1 MELREKLLKNPKVPD
16 ALVDDV
22 IHRAQ
27 GLKDAETA
35 KGEGASVAEIQAVA
49 AELGIAP
56 EHVEDALSQLRSE
69 AKDEKAEEALQR
81 ELEAQKAK
89 ARSAMLRRIGIF
101 AGAGLALVAALT
113 GAMGMIG
120 RSSLQQVHAQ
130 RGQAE
135 AALVVQLDRQA
146 ALIPQLVA
154 LGGGESAALD
164 QAQESLKQ
172 AETVA
177 QRMAASQ
184 ELSVAAAQALAGS
197 QMDEAT
203 RLNLQYEL
211 TGATNRIT
219 TEQRRYNE
227 AEAAYLSAASALPA
241 QVAITLGMAP

>member
-27 GLKDAETA
+27 ALKDAETA
-35 KGEGASVAEIQAVA
+35 KGEGATVAEIQAVA

-56 EHVEDALSQLRSE
+56 EHVQDALAQLRTEAEDAQ
-69 AKDEKAEEALQR
+69 AEEALQAD
-81 ELEAQKAK
+81 LAAQQAQ
-89 ARSAMLRRIGIF
+89 ARRSMLRRVGVF
-101 AGAGLALVAALT
+101 AGVGIALLAALT
-113 GAMGMIG
+113 GAVGMIG
-120 RSSLQQVHAQ
+120 RSSLQQVSAD
-130 RGQAE
+130 RAQAE

-146 ALIPQLVA
+146 ALLPQLVA
-154 LGGGESAALD
+154 LGGGEAGTLD
-164 QAQESLKQ
+164 QAQQALQE
-172 AETVA
+172 AETLD

-184 ELSVAAAQALAGS
+184 ELSVAAAQALTGS
-197 QMDEAT
+197 GMDEAT

-227 AEAAYLSAASALPA
+227 AEAAYLSAASSLPA
-241 QVAITLGMAP
+241 QVATGLGMAP

>member
-241 QVAITLGMAP
+241 QVAITLSMAP

>member
-241 QVAITLGMAP
+241 QVAIILGMAP

>member
-27 GLKDAETA
+27 VLKDAETA
-35 KGEGASVAEIQAVA
+35 KGEGASLSEIQAVA

-56 EHVEDALSQLRSE
+56 EHVQDALEQLRSE
-69 AKDEKAEEALQR
+69 ARDEKADEALQK
-81 ELEAQKAK
+81 ELEAQKTQ
-89 ARSAMLRRIGIF
+89 ARRAMLRRVGVF
-101 AGAGLALVAALT
+101 AGVGIAILAALT
-113 GAMGMIG
+113 GGLGMMG
-120 RSSLQQVHAQ
+120 RASLEQVEGNRA
-130 RGQAE
+130 QAE

-154 LGGGESAALD
+154 LGGGESAALKEAR
-164 QAQESLKQ
+164 AQLREAKDLD
-172 AETVA
+172 A
-177 QRMAASQ
+177 RMAASQ
-184 ELSVAAAQALAGS
+184 ELSVAAAEALAGS
-197 QMDEAT
+197 QMEDPT

-227 AEAAYLSAASALPA
+227 AEAAYLSAASSIPA
-241 QVAITLGMAP
+241 QVAITLGLAP

>member
-164 QAQESLKQ
+164 QAQEGLKQ

>member
-241 QVAITLGMAP
+241 QVAISLGMAP

>member
-16 ALVDDV
+16 SLVDDV

-49 AELGIAP
+49 AELGIEP
-56 EHVEDALSQLRSE
+56 EHVQDALALLRSE

-81 ELEAQKAK
+81 GLAAQKAQS
-89 ARSAMLRRIGIF
+89 RRAMLRRFGIF

-113 GAMGMIG
+113 GAMGMVG
-120 RSSLQQVHAQ
+120 RSSLQQVNLDRAQ
-130 RGQAE
+130 AQAS
-135 AALVVQLDRQA
+135 LVVQLDRQA
-146 ALIPQLVA
+146 SLIPQLVA
-154 LGGGESAALD
+154 LAGGESSALD

-172 AETVA
+172 AETVDE
-177 QRMAASQ
+177 RMQASQ

-197 QMDEAT
+197 QMDQGT

-227 AEAAYLSAASALPA
+227 AEAAYLSAASRLPA
-241 QVAITLGMAP
+241 QV

>member
-16 ALVDDV
+16 SLVDDV

-27 GLKDAETA
+27 RLKDEETA

-56 EHVEDALSQLRSE
+56 EHVQDALSQLRTE
-69 AKDEKAEEALQR
+69 AKDAQAEEALQR

-89 ARSAMLRRIGIF
+89 ARSAMLRRVGIF

-120 RSSLQQVHAQ
+120 RSSLQQVQAE
-130 RGQAE
+130 RAQAE

-154 LGGGESAALD
+154 LGGGESEALE
-164 QAQESLKQ
+164 QAQQNLKR
-172 AETVA
+172 AETVD
-177 QRMAASQ
+177 QRMEASQ

-197 QMDEAT
+197 QMDEGT

-227 AEAAYLSAASALPA
+227 AEAAYLSAASGITA
-241 QVAITLGMAP
+241 QVAISLGMVP

>member
-16 ALVDDV
+16 SLVDDV

-69 AKDEKAEEALQR
+69 AKDEKADEALQQ
-81 ELEAQKAK
+81 ELETQQAQ
-89 ARSAMLRRIGIF
+89 ARSAMFRRIGIF

-120 RSSLQQVHAQ
+120 RSSLQQVHAD

-135 AALVVQLDRQA
+135 AALVVQLDRQG

-154 LGGGESAALD
+154 LGGGQSSALD

-172 AETVA
+172 AETID
-177 QRMAASQ
+177 QRMEASQ

-241 QVAITLGMAP
+241 QVAISLGMAP